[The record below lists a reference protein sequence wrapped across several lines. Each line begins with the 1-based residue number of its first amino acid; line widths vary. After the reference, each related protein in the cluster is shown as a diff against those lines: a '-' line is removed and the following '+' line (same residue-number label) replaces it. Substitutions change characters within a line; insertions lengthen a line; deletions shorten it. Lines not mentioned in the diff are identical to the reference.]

1 VSEFLHDTDSWF
13 VLTTE
18 PGEHE
23 RSSHFRQLAL
33 QPATRVDLA
42 PLRERLDLIP
52 GLVRTMAA
60 TMGDGLRFTPGALSA
75 LARRRWTGNISELR
89 DVVATAIRR
98 RSAGDITE
106 YDIDIDGSHTGSDLR
121 LTRLELA
128 ERATIESVL
137 SQCGGNKSEAA
148 VELGISRTTLY
159 KRMRAFGMPG

>member
-1 VSEFLHDTDSWF
+1 
-13 VLTTE
+13 TE

-23 RSSHFRQLAL
+23 RSSHFRKLAL
-33 QPATRVDLA
+33 QPVTRVDLP
-42 PLRERLDLIP
+42 PLRERLDRIP
-52 GLVRTMAA
+52 SLVRSIAA
-60 TMGDGLRFTPGALSA
+60 TVGEAGDGLRFTPGALSA

-89 DVVATAIRR
+89 EVVATAIRR

-106 YDIDIDGSHTGSDLR
+106 HDIDSSHTGSDLR